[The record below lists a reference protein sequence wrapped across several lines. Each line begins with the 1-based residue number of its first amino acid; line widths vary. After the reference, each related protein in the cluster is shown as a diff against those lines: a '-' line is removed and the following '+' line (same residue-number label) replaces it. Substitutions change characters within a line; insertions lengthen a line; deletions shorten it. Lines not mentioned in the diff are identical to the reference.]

1 MKKITRIAIP
11 FSCIILI
18 IVLGVVFLY
27 QKKGQSSLPL
37 IHPQRGDIADTV
49 SFLGKV
55 QAKNIFEVSF
65 ERSGKVSKVLV
76 HVGDTVKR
84 GQVLAEL
91 NAEEVRN
98 TYAQALSDQSVARAQ
113 LQQAQEERDTQK
125 ATLRSIKKSS
135 SANQYDEKAQE
146 QVINQSDANVKAK
159 EALVIKADEMV
170 ANAGMQSKKVVLN
183 APVSG
188 VVTKQLLTVGKIVSA
203 SVPVMALVEDDTLEI
218 QAYVSEVEVANI
230 SVGAK
235 ANIDTGTHSDA
246 LDKMEAVVA
255 LVDPIEM
262 AFSSGTSAYKI
273 TLTPLSPNGVLKSGM
288 GVESTLIQSEH
299 KNVLIIPQQS
309 VFTDDGKTFV
319 LAVTNGVQRKKEVV
333 LGIKDQ
339 SERVE
344 VLSGVNEED
353 TLVAFSQF

>member
-27 QKKGQSSLPL
+27 QKKGQSSLSL
-37 IHPQRGDIADTV
+37 IHPQRGDIADAV
-49 SFLGKV
+49 SFFGKV

-91 NAEEVRN
+91 NSEEVGN
-98 TYAQALSDQSVARAQ
+98 TYAQALSDQGVARAQ

-125 ATLRSIKKSS
+125 AKLRSIKKSS
-135 SANQYDEKAQE
+135 SSNQYDEKAQE

-159 EALVIKADEMV
+159 EVLVIKADEMV

-188 VVTKQLLTVGKIVSA
+188 IVTKQLLTVGKIVSA
-203 SVPVMALVEDDTLEI
+203 SVPVMALVEDDALEI

-235 ANIDTGTHSDA
+235 ASIDTGTHSDA

-255 LVDPIEM
+255 IVDPIET
-262 AFSSGTSAYKI
+262 AFSGTSAYKI

-299 KNVLIIPQQS
+299 KNALIIPRQS